1 MLFRRLLSGVAAAAF
16 IAGAGFSPAVAQ
28 TAGAAAGAN
37 DKIESFGTWS
47 TRCEKNEAGAEQCH
61 AFVDVR
67 IGEEKQRIAYVGIGY
82 SSKDTDEDGQR
93 DLFMFAI
100 TPLGT
105 FLPNGIGWD
114 VDGKEKFSQQFMY
127 CLPGGCQTE
136 ILLTPERLN
145 AIKNGSEMKVLF
157 RLVGKGDVNVPV
169 KLDGVSKAIAAIPAP
184 KS

>member
-1 MLFRRLLSGVAAAAF
+1 MQFRRLISGVAAAGF
-16 IAGAGFSPAVAQ
+16 IA
-28 TAGAAAGAN
+28 TAGAVPVSAQTPAPGQA
-37 DKIESFGTWS
+37 DDAKIENFGTWS
-47 TRCEKNEAGAEQCH
+47 TRCEKNQAGAEQCH

-67 IGEEKQRIAYVGIGY
+67 IGEEKQRVAYIGIGY
-82 SSKDTDEDGQR
+82 SPKDVDEDGKQ

-105 FLPNGIGWD
+105 FLPAGIGWD

-136 ILLTPERLN
+136 ILLTKERLD
-145 AIKNGSEMKVLF
+145 AIKNGSEMKVTF
-157 RLVGKGDVNVPV
+157 RIVGKGDVNVPV
-169 KLDGVSKAIAAIPAP
+169 KLDGVSKAIGAVPAP